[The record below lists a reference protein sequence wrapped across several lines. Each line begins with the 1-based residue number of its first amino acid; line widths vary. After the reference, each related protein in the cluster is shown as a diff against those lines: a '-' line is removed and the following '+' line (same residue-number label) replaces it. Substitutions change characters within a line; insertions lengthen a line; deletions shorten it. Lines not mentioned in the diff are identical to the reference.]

1 MRFPRWGAAKGKD
14 ADKRGD
20 SGGEQVKVLFVCL
33 GSTRGEGR
41 AS

>member
-1 MRFPRWGAAKGKD
+1 MRFGCWGAKAD

-33 GSTRGEGR
+33 GSTRSEGR
-41 AS
+41 AP